1 MNSLLDE
8 LNNVEESI
16 FETNKDMLTLYY
28 EFGQR
33 EQQHVEQL
41 EAAKRVNAQ
50 LRVKLHGT
58 VKNAVNQTD
67 IFSKQSEIQ
76 TEDLANKFRVQQMRA
91 QEEHKIVKEQTSFLK
106 QIMQQRVDELER
118 KLANYEVK
126 FNNLNTRQN
135 LDYVGFSSDA

>member
-1 MNSLLDE
+1 MNNLISE
-8 LNNVEESI
+8 LSKTEESI
-16 FETNKDMLTLYY
+16 FETNKDMLTLQQEY
-28 EFGQR
+28 GQR

-50 LRVKLHGT
+50 QRVKLHGT

-67 IFSKQSEIQ
+67 IFGKQSEIQ

-91 QEEHKIVKEQTSFLK
+91 QEETKIVKEQTVFLK

-118 KLANYEVK
+118 KLGN
-126 FNNLNTRQN
+126 
-135 LDYVGFSSDA
+135 

>member
-1 MNSLLDE
+1 M
-8 LNNVEESI
+8 
-16 FETNKDMLTLYY
+16 
-28 EFGQR
+28 
-33 EQQHVEQL
+33 
-41 EAAKRVNAQ
+41 
-50 LRVKLHGT
+50 HGT

-67 IFSKQSEIQ
+67 TFSKQSEIQ

-91 QEEHKIVKEQTSFLK
+91 QEEHKIVKEQTVFLK

-135 LDYVGFSSDA
+135 LDYEGFSSDA